1 MVFCLA
7 LKALN
12 HAEYSGK
19 GKVAPEP
26 VSLKLSCAREGVEVK
41 ASSGRARVSE
51 RFTLTL
57 LSGATVR
64 GAWHGWSRAHPKP
77 ALIVPRGRLRSR
89 YKIVEK
95 ARPPR

>member
-26 VSLKLSCAREGVEVK
+26 VSLKLSCAREGLEVK
-41 ASSGRARVSE
+41 TSSGRARASE

-57 LSGATVR
+57 LCGATVR
-64 GAWHGWSRAHPKP
+64 ALGMAGPAPTQAGADRTARKI
-77 ALIVPRGRLRSR
+77 ALSLQDR
-89 YKIVEK
+89 
-95 ARPPR
+95 